1 MANTE
6 RRASK
11 KRFQGDVKFLAA
23 VNIGALGLAQS
34 AVTYHKQIAVRV
46 SLTNEK
52 SRLQRD
58 CTWKS
63 NLALAADR
71 GKLLMGTSPDGQ
83 STVLLVNDDSETLEH
98 TRLLLLDAGIRNVL
112 LLAAPPLTHLLEQ
125 NAIALIF
132 LNLTP
137 GFGGTDLLAL
147 LRRDYPHV
155 PVIVKNATADV
166 ETAVSCMKLGAFDY
180 LVMPTDP
187 ERLVVAVR
195 KALEFNDPQQQ
206 EVSSL
211 KEYLLNDR
219 LVHAEAFAE
228 IKTISRKM
236 RSLFQYTE
244 VVARSPQPV
253 LITGETG
260 VGKELFAQAIHRISG
275 VRGQFVSINVAGLDD
290 AMFSDTL
297 FGHKKGAFT
306 GADQVRDGLVCKA
319 GMGTLFLDEIGD
331 LNELSQVKLLR
342 LLQEHEYY
350 PVGSDQVKTSSA
362 RIILATNV
370 DLAARIKEGRFRRDL
385 YFRLCT
391 HQIHI
396 PALRERPEDIPLL
409 LGAFME
415 EAARHFGKSVP
426 AVSPELK
433 AALAEYAFPGNIR
446 ELQARVSD
454 ALARHDDGEI
464 SLNNFPGI
472 PPATPP
478 QSPVPATTPAAEIDG
493 IYSLFGR
500 LPTFREIEDH
510 LIGEAM
516 KASDGNFA
524 AAASILGVTRQ
535 TISKRL
541 KSIGR

>member
-1 MANTE
+1 MA
-6 RRASK
+6 
-11 KRFQGDVKFLAA
+11 L
-23 VNIGALGLAQS
+23 
-34 AVTYHKQIAVRV
+34 
-46 SLTNEK
+46 
-52 SRLQRD
+52 
-58 CTWKS
+58 
-63 NLALAADR
+63 
-71 GKLLMGTSPDGQ
+71 SPDGQ
-83 STVLLVNDDSETLEH
+83 STVLLVDDDSEEVER
-98 TRLLLLDAGIRNVL
+98 TRLLLLDAGISNVLTIADSRNVI
-112 LLAAPPLTHLLEQ
+112 PSIEQ
-125 NAIALIF
+125 NAVSLVV
-132 LNLTP
+132 LTLTP
-137 GFGGTDLLAL
+137 DSNSADLLAL
-147 LRRDYPHV
+147 IRRDFPHIT
-155 PVIVKNATADV
+155 VIVENASANV
-166 ETAVSCMKLGAFDY
+166 ETAVNCMKSGVIDY
-180 LVMPTDP
+180 LIKPVEP
-187 ERLVVAVR
+187 ERLALAV
-195 KALEFNDPQQQ
+195 KNALDFHDPKQ

-219 LVHAEAFAE
+219 LEHAEAFAE

-236 RSLFQYTE
+236 RSIFQYTE

-275 VRGQFVSINVAGLDD
+275 VRGMFVSINVAGLDD

-306 GADQVRDGLVCKA
+306 GADQIRDGLVCKA
-319 GMGTLFLDEIGD
+319 GIGTLFLDEIGD

-350 PVGSDQVKTSSA
+350 PVGSDHVKTSTA

-370 DLAARIKEGRFRRDL
+370 DLPARIKEGRFRRDL

-409 LGAFME
+409 FDTFIE

-426 AVSPELK
+426 AVSLELK
-433 AALAEYAFPGNIR
+433 AALAEYSFPGNVR

-454 ALARHDDGEI
+454 AIARHDGGEM
-464 SLNNFPGI
+464 SLENFPGI
-472 PPATPP
+472 PAVTPP
-478 QSPVPATTPAAEIDG
+478 QPSSPKKSPADDTTG
-493 IYSLFGR
+493 MYSLFGR
-500 LPTFREIEDH
+500 LPTFREIEDY
-510 LIGEAM
+510 LIGEAL
-516 KASDGNFA
+516 KVSDGNFA

-541 KSIGR
+541 KSTGR

>member
-1 MANTE
+1 METPPVGQ
-6 RRASK
+6 RA
-11 KRFQGDVKFLAA
+11 
-23 VNIGALGLAQS
+23 
-34 AVTYHKQIAVRV
+34 
-46 SLTNEK
+46 
-52 SRLQRD
+52 
-58 CTWKS
+58 
-63 NLALAADR
+63 
-71 GKLLMGTSPDGQ
+71 
-83 STVLLVNDDSETLEH
+83 VLLVNDDHEAVGS
-98 TRLLLLDAGIRNVL
+98 TRLLLLDAGIGNEIIISDSKNVT
-112 LLAAPPLTHLLEQ
+112 PRLEQ
-125 NAIALIF
+125 NGISLIV

-137 GFGGTDLLAL
+137 DFDGTDLLAL
-147 LRRDYPHV
+147 LRRDYPQV
-155 PVIVKNATADV
+155 PVIVKNAPADV

-180 LVMPTDP
+180 LVMPTEP
-187 ERLVVAVR
+187 ERLVVAVK
-195 KALEFNDPQQQ
+195 KALEFNDPQQ

-219 LVHAEAFAE
+219 LEHAEAFAE

-236 RSLFQYTE
+236 RSIFQYTE

-253 LITGETG
+253 LISGETG

-275 VRGQFVSINVAGLDD
+275 VKGQFVSINVAGLDD

-342 LLQEHEYY
+342 LLQEREYY

-396 PALRERPEDIPLL
+396 PALRERSEDIPLL
-409 LGAFME
+409 LGTFME
-415 EAARHFGKSVP
+415 DAARHFGKSVP
-426 AVSPELK
+426 AVSPKLK
-433 AALAEYAFPGNIR
+433 AALTEYAFPGNIR

-454 ALARHDDGEI
+454 ALARHDNGEMT
-464 SLNNFPGI
+464 LENFPGI

-478 QSPVPATTPAAEIDG
+478 QSPVPATAPAADVDG